1 MLVGNINDAKQF
13 IADNPN
19 MAEAI
24 KYLQSSDLEALQTG
38 IHKIDGDR
46 LYVNMVRA
54 DGLGEKAVL
63 ETHERYAD
71 VHFTISGQERI
82 GFRDKANCKQSR
94 NGYHREKDY
103 ELFDDNIEKWVPV
116 PSGAFAVFFP
126 EDAHAP
132 LGGNG
137 SIHKAVVKVLMENNS
152 NKA

>member
-1 MLVGNINDAKQF
+1 MLVGNIKESQQF
-13 IADNPN
+13 IADHPAL
-19 MAEAI
+19 AEAV
-24 KYLQSSDLEALQTG
+24 KFLESADLESMKNG

-82 GFRDKANCKQSR
+82 GFREKVECKHSR
-94 NGYHREKDY
+94 GGYHPEKDY
-103 ELFDDNIEKWVPV
+103 ELFDDNIKEWVPV

-132 LGGNG
+132 LGGSG
-137 SIHKAVVKVLMENNS
+137 YLQKAVVKVLLENNS
-152 NKA
+152 LKA